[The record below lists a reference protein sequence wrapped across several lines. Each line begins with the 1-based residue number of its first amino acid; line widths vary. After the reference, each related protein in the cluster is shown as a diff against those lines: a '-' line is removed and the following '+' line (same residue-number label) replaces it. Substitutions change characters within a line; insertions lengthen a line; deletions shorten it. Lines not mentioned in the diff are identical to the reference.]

1 MILFQLSLMIEKLKL
16 QHQWTRKE
24 KKKEGGEEMYKLNK
38 GIKEQKWFVKH
49 VMKLSHIMWICEVAQ
64 C

>member
-1 MILFQLSLMIEKLKL
+1 MIEKLKL

-38 GIKEQKWFVKH
+38 GIKEQK
-49 VMKLSHIMWICEVAQ
+49 
-64 C
+64 